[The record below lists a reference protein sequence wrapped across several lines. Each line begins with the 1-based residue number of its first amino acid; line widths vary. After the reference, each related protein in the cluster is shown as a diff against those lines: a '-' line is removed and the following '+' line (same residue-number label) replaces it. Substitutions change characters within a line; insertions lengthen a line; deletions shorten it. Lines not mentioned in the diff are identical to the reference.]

1 MEPMSKNLQF
11 TIADLHAPRFFK
23 KRYDLLDRDNIPIFK
38 KMKSVYPELKEYTTA
53 EIIKCVRAVN
63 AAIAIEVLDNRNG
76 VRLSDGLGI
85 IVAGACKINTETA
98 SKNIDYKESKRLG
111 KLVYYQ
117 NQISDQYIAKVKY
130 SNDLD
135 RHMFDNHHMW
145 CFDADRKLSSS
156 LAKEFRKEGGYK
168 KYIVFTTRQH
178 IGHLFRK
185 LKIQKVSSTTEQMKL
200 KRLVDHN
207 EFDI

>member
-85 IVAGACKINTETA
+85 IVAGACKISTETA
-98 SKNIDYKESKRLG
+98 SKNIDYKEYHTYSKKSYCIEL
-111 KLVYYQ
+111 
-117 NQISDQYIAKVKY
+117 QYNFYCTFSIRCSWY
-130 SNDLD
+130 L
-135 RHMFDNHHMW
+135 
-145 CFDADRKLSSS
+145 
-156 LAKEFRKEGGYK
+156 
-168 KYIVFTTRQH
+168 I
-178 IGHLFRK
+178 
-185 LKIQKVSSTTEQMKL
+185 
-200 KRLVDHN
+200 
-207 EFDI
+207 